1 MNKNKIFV
9 KVFIVVFFIAWVFL
23 APLVVMHAWTL
34 IAVNMFGAPVLT
46 YWPAFWGMWALSI
59 IFNRFGKF
67 GGANKND

>member
-1 MNKNKIFV
+1 MKSKIISGLTV
-9 KVFIVVFFIAWVFL
+9 IVLCIAWLFI
-23 APLVVMHAWTL
+23 APLVVTHAWAL